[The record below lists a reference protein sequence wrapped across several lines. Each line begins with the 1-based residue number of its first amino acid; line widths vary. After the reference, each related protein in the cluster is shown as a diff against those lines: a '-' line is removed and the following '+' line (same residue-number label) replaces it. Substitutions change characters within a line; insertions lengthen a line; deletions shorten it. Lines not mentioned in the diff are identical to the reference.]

1 MDICKSLIEDLSK
14 YSIKGLS
21 EFLEADTSINLYELE
36 VFEGDIK
43 HASAWVTVTPRYL
56 QIGTV
61 ERHSEKRGIAAK
73 LLKLIAC
80 KAIQLRLPVKFTAE
94 PRFMQKNSTN
104 GTKLFKYYNNL
115 GFTRAGSSDYNTS
128 VNNLKKI
135 VNKTRKTRR
144 RKN

>member
-21 EFLEADTSINLYELE
+21 EFLEADTSIQLYELE

-43 HASAWVTVTPRYL
+43 HASIWVTVTPRYI
-56 QIGTV
+56 QIGAV

-80 KAIQLRLPVKFTAE
+80 KAIQLRVSVKFTAE
-94 PRFMQKNSTN
+94 PRFMQKNLTN

>member
-14 YSIKGLS
+14 YSINGLS
-21 EFLEADTSINLYELE
+21 EFLEADASIKLYELE
-36 VFEGDIK
+36 VYEGDTK
-43 HASAWVTVTPRYL
+43 HASIWVTITPRYI

-80 KAIQLRLPVKFTAE
+80 KAIQLNVPVKFTAE
-94 PRFMQKNSTN
+94 PRFMKRNLTN

-115 GFTRAGSSDYNTS
+115 GFTRNSGSSDYNTS

-135 VNKTRKTRR
+135 VKTRKTRR
-144 RKN
+144 RKS